1 MQQLLQHLMSG
12 ADILKILMFLGIA
25 AAIPLNIRL
34 GKINEKM
41 TKELETERKR
51 FDEEFMAPN
60 ATRRAGRA

>member
-12 ADILKILMFLGIA
+12 ADILKILMLLGIA

-51 FDEEFMAPN
+51 FDEEFKAPN